1 MEDDISWN
9 QWLRE
14 EISQL
19 FINVLSV
26 FMVGTYQVVSIIV
39 CFSVVVSYLSSN
51 GRPTFSDFETQVL
64 KFPRCRKHLF

>member
-19 FINVLSV
+19 FINALSV
-26 FMVGTYQVVSIIV
+26 FMMGTCQVVSIIV
-39 CFSVVVSYLSSN
+39 CFSVVV
-51 GRPTFSDFETQVL
+51 
-64 KFPRCRKHLF
+64 